1 MSAFGDARRSR
12 RLRKALKSAAERTD
26 PAEAL
31 ELLRKA
37 RADLIGS
44 PPDPDAEPPNVSG
57 ELLTGL
63 VEGSL
68 EQRFYGLLAEAD
80 FTELELVA
88 GHSTRAEEGRAVP
101 ADAWRPLIAARD
113 ARGERAAACALLTR
127 LYPILDPADPGGADV
142 AVALARRRTVPDGPN
157 APADELWV
165 YAEALGRSRVALP
178 EIAALVESVLRVG
191 FGTDKERIAQA
202 GWLAQEL
209 ARRNV
214 VFPRRDTVLGLAHLV
229 VQNAIDAAVTAL
241 TRAHQADPRD
251 ETAFAALMA
260 ALLRRGEQLRV
271 VTLMNEPGRPASR
284 RIDELSELSR
294 TLGWLDD
301 PSAAGPVPAD
311 STRLSRLTIGEEAG
325 GWLPYAIG
333 RLRLLEG
340 DTRQAAAALGP
351 LAETTGTDPVTW
363 QWGYHAAW
371 AWLLLGDRE
380 AVAHC
385 FSRVYGGPGGWTV
398 ACLLRDADP
407 DRDLGGQVVRTIETA
422 PPAFAA
428 IAATRIGLADGRREP
443 GEPPWQPGSGSLPE
457 DLEALRTLMGL
468 RAARRDGRLAET
480 VRTPLFRRLPAQERL
495 MWTGLSL
502 MQTEP
507 ERGRELLEA
516 AARDHG
522 YGRAALVLAALDAEQ
537 GRYGTTM
544 HLLDSQAIPFGAP
557 GPASPTGL
565 AGPKPQLLIAWARAR
580 GGREREAVEILEGL
594 AAEGKRAAG
603 FLLGPLRMRE
613 ALALRAAGQPAEAT
627 RLAERAA
634 QQLDDAVDA
643 VPQRFR
649 RDALFMMEGAAA
661 FAGKRV
667 EPRSAFLPS
676 LGDHPWV
683 VWVLAMSAVTSD
695 PVHADVGLYELPLN
709 VLDKVGRPPAEVV
722 TAFAEVLATACVSA
736 QEADRAA
743 TLTDLLGRLAGP
755 QGHGHDMPEV
765 RAAYELAIAARL
777 RRAPDDGIAIA
788 LPEVP
793 SSTHLAL
800 ATSLHALRRGDPA
813 EASRLLRQA
822 PVADDAERRM
832 CAAVAD
838 ALEGNAVEEVPD
850 GLPPELTH
858 ALEIA
863 QAASLVETDPE
874 RCVQLVSAALVSPD
888 AAVPVAALVDLDRVL
903 PMLCAVPA
911 RDRDRSAAPSPLV
924 DIVTRLADS
933 PDASFSPL
941 TLARCATAVGA
952 FATAERLW
960 WRALGD
966 GDGVPE
972 QARGEFARLLCHR
985 AQLARTEGDRRSAAV
1000 LLRRAAHVAGGGLLE
1015 NAPPLEPGMEESA

>member
-1 MSAFGDARRSR
+1 
-12 RLRKALKSAAERTD
+12 
-26 PAEAL
+26 
-31 ELLRKA
+31 
-37 RADLIGS
+37 
-44 PPDPDAEPPNVSG
+44 
-57 ELLTGL
+57 
-63 VEGSL
+63 
-68 EQRFYGLLAEAD
+68 
-80 FTELELVA
+80 
-88 GHSTRAEEGRAVP
+88 
-101 ADAWRPLIAARD
+101 
-113 ARGERAAACALLTR
+113 
-127 LYPILDPADPGGADV
+127 
-142 AVALARRRTVPDGPN
+142 
-157 APADELWV
+157 
-165 YAEALGRSRVALP
+165 
-178 EIAALVESVLRVG
+178 
-191 FGTDKERIAQA
+191 
-202 GWLAQEL
+202 
-209 ARRNV
+209 
-214 VFPRRDTVLGLAHLV
+214 
-229 VQNAIDAAVTAL
+229 
-241 TRAHQADPRD
+241 
-251 ETAFAALMA
+251 MA
-260 ALLRRGEQLRV
+260 TLLRRGEQLQV
-271 VTLMNEPGRPASR
+271 VTLMSEPGRPASR

-301 PSAAGPVPAD
+301 PSASGPVPAD
-311 STRLSRLTIGEEAG
+311 SDRLGRLTIAEEAA

-340 DTRQAAAALGP
+340 DTRQAVAALGP
-351 LAETTGTDPVTW
+351 LAESAGTDPVLW

-371 AWLLLGDRE
+371 AWLLIGDRE
-380 AVAHC
+380 GVARC
-385 FSRVYGGPGGWTV
+385 FSRVYGGPGGWAV

-407 DRDLGGQVVRTIETA
+407 DRDLGGQVTRTIETA

-428 IAATRIGLADGRREP
+428 IASTRIGLADGRREP
-443 GEPPWQPGSGSLPE
+443 GEPPWQPGTGSLPE

-502 MQTEP
+502 METEP

-537 GRYGTTM
+537 GRYATTM
-544 HLLDSQAIPFGAP
+544 HLLDGQAAFGTP
-557 GPASPTGL
+557 GAAGASAGL

-613 ALALRAAGQPAEAT
+613 ALALRAAGQPAEAS
-627 RLAERAA
+627 RLAERVA
-634 QQLDDAVDA
+634 QQLDDSVDA

-676 LGDHPWV
+676 IHDHPWV

-695 PVHADVGLYELPLN
+695 PVHADVGLYELPLK
-709 VLDKVGRPPAEVV
+709 VLDQVWRPPV
-722 TAFAEVLATACVSA
+722 TTVIAFAEVLATACVHA
-736 QEADRAA
+736 EDAGRAA
-743 TLTDLLGRLAGP
+743 VLTDLLGRLAGP
-755 QGHGHDMPEV
+755 QGHGHDLPEV
-765 RAAYELAIAARL
+765 REAYELAIAARL
-777 RRAPDDGIAIA
+777 RRAPDDGIAVA

-793 SSTHLAL
+793 GSTHLAL
-800 ATSLHALRRGDPA
+800 ATSLHALRKGDPA

-838 ALEGNAVEEVPD
+838 ALAGNEVGEVPG
-850 GLPPELTH
+850 GLPPELTT

-863 QAASLVETDPE
+863 QAASLVDSDPE
-874 RCVQLVSAALVSPD
+874 RCVRLVSEALASPD

-903 PMLCAVPA
+903 PMLCAIPA
-911 RDRDRSAAPSPLV
+911 KDRDRSAPSPLIE
-924 DIVTRLADS
+924 IVTRLADS
-933 PDASFSPL
+933 PDAAFSPL

-960 WRALGD
+960 WRALGE

-972 QARGEFARLLCHR
+972 QARGEFTRLLCHR
-985 AQLARTEGDRRSAAV
+985 AQLARADGDRRAAAV

-1015 NAPPLEPGMEESA
+1015 DAPPLDPGMEESA